1 MRKPVW
7 RKKYSLGDYMSRIG
21 VFVCHCGLNI
31 AKTVRVSEL
40 AQFAATLPDV
50 VVAKDYKFMCSTP
63 GQEMIAN
70 DIKEHRLDRV
80 IVTACSPLMHE
91 QTFRKVLAA
100 SGLNQYLLT
109 IVNIREQ
116 VSWVTHDIEEG
127 TSKAKALLNGAVA
140 RARLLAP
147 LTSRVIDVNPDVMV
161 VGGGIAGIQASLEL
175 ANTGKKVYLVEK
187 NSTIGGHMA
196 QFDKTFP
203 TLDCSACIL
212 TPKMDAVLQH
222 KNITLMTSCE
232 VTEVKGFVG
241 NFDITIKQKARYVD
255 HDKCNACL
263 ACTEKCPGKGTSE
276 WDEGLVKRKA
286 IYIPFPQAVPQKPVI
301 DRESCTFFKK
311 GKCRLCE
318 KTCEQKAIDFEQED
332 TFTTVKVGAVIVAT
346 GYDLMD
352 TRELI
357 QYGYGKYPGV
367 YNALEV
373 ERLFN
378 SAGPTG
384 GKVTLRDGKEP
395 QAIAIFHCIGSRD
408 KNNYEHCSRV
418 CCMYS
423 LKFAHLF
430 KEKTSADV
438 YQFYID
444 MRAAG
449 KGYEEFYNRIIEED
463 VKFIRGKGARV
474 AASIDEPGRLVVEA
488 EDTITGKFIKL
499 PVDMVVLSPAM
510 IPRSDARD
518 IARLFNLS
526 TDKQGFFMERH
537 PKLAPLSTMSEGI
550 FIAGVCQSPKDIPD
564 TVAQAN
570 GAAAEALTIVVKDKM
585 ELEATTAMVN
595 PASCCACQN
604 CVRVCPYGAPFFN
617 EQKGVSE
624 INEALCKGCGLCASV
639 CPTGAIIARHFTND
653 QVLAEMEGLM
663 EF

>member
-1 MRKPVW
+1 
-7 RKKYSLGDYMSRIG
+7 MSRIG

-318 KTCEQKAIDFEQED
+318 KVCEQKAIDFEQQD

-474 AASIDEPGRLVVEA
+474 AASVDEPGRLIVEA

>member
-1 MRKPVW
+1 
-7 RKKYSLGDYMSRIG
+7 MSRIG

-50 VVAKDYKFMCSTP
+50 VVARDYKFMCSTP

-232 VTEVKGFVG
+232 VSEVKGFVG

-255 HDKCNACL
+255 HNKCNACL

-318 KTCEQKAIDFEQED
+318 KVCEQKAIDFEQQD

-474 AASIDEPGRLVVEA
+474 AASVDEPGRLIVEA

>member
-1 MRKPVW
+1 
-7 RKKYSLGDYMSRIG
+7 MSRIG

-40 AQFAATLPDV
+40 AEFAATLPDV

-100 SGLNQYLLT
+100 SGLNQYLLS

-116 VSWVTHDIEEG
+116 VSWVTHDIDEG
-127 TSKAKALLNGAVA
+127 TAKAKALLNGAVR

-147 LTSRVIDVNPDVMV
+147 LTSRVIDVNSDVLV
-161 VGGGIAGIQASLEL
+161 VGGGIAGIQAALEL

-212 TPKMDAVLQH
+212 TPKMDSVLQH
-222 KNITLMTSCE
+222 KNIQLMTSCE
-232 VTEVKGFVG
+232 VSEVKGFVG
-241 NFDITIKQKARYVD
+241 NFDITIRQKARYVD
-255 HDKCNACL
+255 HTKCNACL
-263 ACTEKCPGKGTSE
+263 ACTEKCPGKAVSE

-301 DRESCTFFKK
+301 DRDACTFFKK

-318 KTCEQKAIDFEQED
+318 KACEQKAIDFEQQD

-352 TRELI
+352 TRSLI

-395 QAIAIFHCIGSRD
+395 QAIAILHCIGSRD

-474 AASIDEPGRLVVEA
+474 AQSADEPDRLVVEA

-499 PVDMVVLSPAM
+499 PVDMVVLSPAI
-510 IPRSDARD
+510 IPRGDAKD
-518 IARLFNLS
+518 VARLFNLS
-526 TDKQGFFMERH
+526 TDKYGFFMERH
-537 PKLAPLSTMSEGI
+537 PKLAPLSTMSEGV
-550 FIAGVCQSPKDIPD
+550 FIAGVWQSPKDIPD
-564 TVAQAN
+564 TVAQAY
-570 GAAAEALTIVVKDKM
+570 GAAAEALTIVVKDKL
-585 ELEATTAMVN
+585 EL
-595 PASCCACQN
+595 
-604 CVRVCPYGAPFFN
+604 
-617 EQKGVSE
+617 
-624 INEALCKGCGLCASV
+624 
-639 CPTGAIIARHFTND
+639 
-653 QVLAEMEGLM
+653 
-663 EF
+663 

>member
-1 MRKPVW
+1 
-7 RKKYSLGDYMSRIG
+7 MSRIG

-318 KTCEQKAIDFEQED
+318 KVCEQKAIDFEQQD

-346 GYDLMD
+346 GYDLMN

-474 AASIDEPGRLVVEA
+474 AASVDEPGRLVVEA

>member
-1 MRKPVW
+1 
-7 RKKYSLGDYMSRIG
+7 MSRIG

-31 AKTVRVSEL
+31 AKTIRVSEL
-40 AQFAATLPDV
+40 AEFASTLPDV
-50 VVAKDYKFMCSTP
+50 VVARDYKFMCSTP

-91 QTFRKVLAA
+91 HTFRKVIEKA
-100 SGLNQYLLT
+100 GLNQYMLT

-116 VSWVTHDIEEG
+116 VSWVTSDIEEG
-127 TSKAKALLNGAVA
+127 TSKAKALLNGAVY

-147 LTSRVIDVNPDVMV
+147 LSSRVIDVNPDVMI
-161 VGGGIAGIQASLEL
+161 VGGGIAGIQAALEL

-222 KNITLMTSCE
+222 PNITLMTYCE
-232 VTEVKGFVG
+232 ISEVKGFVG
-241 NFDITIKQKARYVD
+241 NFDIKIRQKSRYVD

-263 ACTEKCPGKGTSE
+263 ACTEKCPGKGIAE

-286 IYIPFPQAVPQKPVI
+286 IHIPFPQAVPQKPVI
-301 DRESCTFFKK
+301 DQDACTYFLK

-318 KTCEQKAIDFEQED
+318 KVCEQKAIDFEQQD
-332 TFTTVKVGAVIVAT
+332 TFIDVKVGAVIVAT
-346 GYDLMD
+346 GYNLMD
-352 TRELI
+352 TMPLV

-367 YNALEV
+367 YSALEV

-395 QAIAIFHCIGSRD
+395 QAIAILHCIGSRD

-444 MRAAG
+444 IRAAG

-463 VKFIRGKGARV
+463 VKFIRGKGTRV
-474 AASIDEPGRLVVEA
+474 AENGDEPGRLIVEA
-488 EDTITGKFIKL
+488 EDTITGKFVQL

-510 IPRSDARD
+510 IPREDSKN

-526 TDKQGFFMERH
+526 TDKYGFFMERH
-537 PKLAPLSTMSEGI
+537 PKLAPLSTMSEGV
-550 FIAGVCQSPKDIPD
+550 FIAGVCQNPKDIPD

-570 GAAAEALTIVVKDKM
+570 GAAAEALTIVSREKM

-595 PASCCACQN
+595 PASCCGCQN
-604 CVRVCPYGAPFFN
+604 CVRVCPYGAPSFN
-617 EQKGVSE
+617 YDKGVSE

-639 CPTGAIIARHFTND
+639 CPTSAIIARHFTNE
-653 QVLAEMEGLM
+653 QVLAEIEGLM

>member
-1 MRKPVW
+1 
-7 RKKYSLGDYMSRIG
+7 
-21 VFVCHCGLNI
+21 
-31 AKTVRVSEL
+31 VSEL

-232 VTEVKGFVG
+232 VSEVKGFVG

-255 HDKCNACL
+255 HGKCNACL
-263 ACTEKCPGKGTSE
+263 ACTEKCPGKGISE

-286 IYIPFPQAVPQKPVI
+286 IYIPFPQAVPQKPII

-318 KTCEQKAIDFEQED
+318 KVCEQKAIDFEQQD

-352 TRELI
+352 TKELI

-378 SAGPTG
+378 SAGPTS

-474 AASIDEPGRLVVEA
+474 AASVDEPGRLIVEA
-488 EDTITGKFIKL
+488 EDTITGKFIRL

>member
-1 MRKPVW
+1 
-7 RKKYSLGDYMSRIG
+7 MSRIG

-31 AKTVRVSEL
+31 AKTVNVSEL
-40 AQFAATLPDV
+40 AEFAATLPDV

-63 GQEMIAN
+63 GQEMIQN
-70 DIKEHRLDRV
+70 DIKQYNLDRV

-91 QTFRKVLAA
+91 KTFRKVIENA
-100 SGLNQYLLT
+100 GLNQYLLT

-116 VSWVTHDIEEG
+116 VSWVAGGIEVG
-127 TSKAKALLNGAVA
+127 TAKAKALLNGAVY

-161 VGGGIAGIQASLEL
+161 IGAGIAGIQAALEL

-212 TPKMDAVLQH
+212 TPKMDNVLQH
-222 KNITLMTSCE
+222 KNITMLTYCE
-232 VTEVKGFVG
+232 VTGVKGYVG
-241 NFDITIKQKARYVD
+241 NFDITVKQKARYVD
-255 HDKCNACL
+255 HNKCNACL
-263 ACTEKCPGKGTSE
+263 ACTEKCPGKGISE
-276 WDEGLVKRKA
+276 WDESLVKRKA

-301 DRESCTFFKK
+301 DKNSCTYFLK

-318 KTCEQKAIDFEQED
+318 KVCEQKAIDFEQQD
-332 TFTTVKVGAVIVAT
+332 TFLDFKVGAIIVAT

-352 TRELI
+352 TKPLV

-367 YNALEV
+367 YNSLEV

-384 GKVTLRDGKEP
+384 GKVTMRDGKEP
-395 QAIAIFHCIGSRD
+395 QSIAILHCIGSRD
-408 KNNYEHCSRV
+408 KNNCEHCSRV

-430 KEKTSADV
+430 KEKTSAYV
-438 YQFYID
+438 YQLYID

-449 KGYEEFYNRIIEED
+449 KGYEEFYNRLSEED

-474 AASIDEPGRLVVEA
+474 TESTEEPGRLIVEA
-488 EDTITGKFIKL
+488 EDTITSKFLQI
-499 PVDMVVLSPAM
+499 PVDMVVLSPA
-510 IPRSDARD
+510 IVPRADSKD
-518 IARLFNLS
+518 IARLLNLS

-537 PKLAPLSTMSEGI
+537 PKLAPLATMSEGI
-550 FIAGVCQSPKDIPD
+550 FIAGVCQGPKDIPD
-564 TVAQAN
+564 TVAQAL

-595 PASCCACQN
+595 PAACSGCQN
-604 CVRVCPYGAPFFN
+604 CVRVCPYGAPAFN
-617 EQKGVSE
+617 YEKRVSE

-639 CPTGAIIARHFTND
+639 CPSSAIIARHFTNE

>member
-1 MRKPVW
+1 
-7 RKKYSLGDYMSRIG
+7 
-21 VFVCHCGLNI
+21 
-31 AKTVRVSEL
+31 
-40 AQFAATLPDV
+40 
-50 VVAKDYKFMCSTP
+50 
-63 GQEMIAN
+63 
-70 DIKEHRLDRV
+70 
-80 IVTACSPLMHE
+80 
-91 QTFRKVLAA
+91 
-100 SGLNQYLLT
+100 
-109 IVNIREQ
+109 

-318 KTCEQKAIDFEQED
+318 KVCEQKAIDFEQQD

-474 AASIDEPGRLVVEA
+474 AASVDEPGRLVVEA

-617 EQKGVSE
+617 EPKGVSE

>member
-1 MRKPVW
+1 
-7 RKKYSLGDYMSRIG
+7 MSRIG

-147 LTSRVIDVNPDVMV
+147 LTSRVIDVNPDVLV
-161 VGGGIAGIQASLEL
+161 LGGGIAGIQASLEL

-232 VTEVKGFVG
+232 VSEVKGFVG

-255 HDKCNACL
+255 HGKCNACL
-263 ACTEKCPGKGTSE
+263 ACTEKCPGKGISE

-318 KTCEQKAIDFEQED
+318 KVCEQKAIDFEQQD
-332 TFTTVKVGAVIVAT
+332 TFTAVKVGAVIVAT

-378 SAGPTG
+378 SAGPTS
-384 GKVTLRDGKEP
+384 GKVTLRDGREP

-474 AASIDEPGRLVVEA
+474 AASADEPGRLVVEA

-510 IPRSDARD
+510 TPRSDSKD
-518 IARLFNLS
+518 VARLFNLS
-526 TDKQGFFMERH
+526 TDKHGFFMERH

-564 TVAQAN
+564 TVAQAY
-570 GAAAEALTIVVKDKM
+570 GAAAEALTIVVKDKL

>member
-1 MRKPVW
+1 
-7 RKKYSLGDYMSRIG
+7 MSRIG

-31 AKTVRVSEL
+31 AKTIRVSEL

-70 DIKEHRLDRV
+70 DIKQHKLDRV

-91 QTFRKVLAA
+91 QTFRKVIENA
-100 SGLNQYLLT
+100 GLNQYLLT

-127 TSKAKALLNGAVA
+127 TSKAKALLNGAVY

-161 VGGGIAGIQASLEL
+161 VGGGIAGIQAALEL

-222 KNITLMTSCE
+222 KNITMLTYCE
-232 VTEVKGFVG
+232 VAEVKGYVG
-241 NFDITIKQKARYVD
+241 NFDITIRQKARYID
-255 HDKCNACL
+255 HSKCNACL

-276 WDEGLVKRKA
+276 WDEALVKRKA

-301 DRESCTFFKK
+301 DKEACTYFLK

-318 KTCEQKAIDFEQED
+318 KVCEQKAIDFEQQD
-332 TFTTVKVGAVIVAT
+332 SFVNVKVGAVIVAT

-352 TRELI
+352 TTPLV
-357 QYGYGKYPGV
+357 QYGYGKHPGV

-395 QAIAIFHCIGSRD
+395 QSIAILHCIGSRD
-408 KNNYEHCSRV
+408 KNYFEHCSRV

-449 KGYEEFYNRIIEED
+449 KGYEEFYNRLVEED
-463 VKFIRGKGARV
+463 VKFIRGKGTRV
-474 AASIDEPGRLVVEA
+474 TENTEEAGRLIVEA

-499 PVDMVVLSPAM
+499 PVDMVVLSPA
-510 IPRSDARD
+510 IVPRADFKE

-526 TDKQGFFMERH
+526 TDKYGFFMERH

-564 TVAQAN
+564 TVAQAS

-585 ELEATTAMVN
+585 ELEATTAIVN
-595 PASCCACQN
+595 PASCCGCQN
-604 CVRVCPYGAPFFN
+604 CVRVCPYGAPSFN
-617 EQKGVSE
+617 YDKQVSE

-639 CPTGAIIARHFTND
+639 CPSSAIIARHFTNE

>member
-1 MRKPVW
+1 
-7 RKKYSLGDYMSRIG
+7 MSRIG

-31 AKTVRVSEL
+31 AKTVRVSEM

-50 VVAKDYKFMCSTP
+50 VIAKDYKFMCSTP
-63 GQEMIAN
+63 GQEMIAH
-70 DIKEHRLDRV
+70 DIKEHNLDRV

-127 TSKAKALLNGAVA
+127 TTKAKALLNGAVY

-147 LTSRVIDVNPDVMV
+147 LTSRVIEVNPDVMV
-161 VGGGIAGIQASLEL
+161 VGGGIAGIQAALEL
-175 ANTGKKVYLVEK
+175 ANTGRKVYLVEK

-212 TPKMDAVLQH
+212 TPKMDSVLQH
-222 KNITLMTSCE
+222 KNITMMTSCE
-232 VTEVKGFVG
+232 VSEVKGFVG
-241 NFDITIKQKARYVD
+241 NFDITIRQKARYVD
-255 HDKCNACL
+255 HGKCNACL
-263 ACTEKCPGKGTSE
+263 ACTEKCPGKGVSE

-318 KTCEQKAIDFEQED
+318 KVCEQKAIDFGEQD
-332 TFTTVKVGAVIVAT
+332 TFNTVKVGAVIIAT

-395 QAIAIFHCIGSRD
+395 QAIAILHCIGSRD
-408 KNNYEHCSRV
+408 KNNCEHCSRV

-474 AASIDEPGRLVVEA
+474 AKSADEPGRLIVEA

-499 PVDMVVLSPAM
+499 PVDMVVLSPA
-510 IPRSDARD
+510 IVPRADSKDL
-518 IARLFNLS
+518 ARLFNLS

-595 PASCCACQN
+595 PASCCGCQN
-604 CVRVCPYGAPFFN
+604 CVRVCPYGAPSYN
-617 EQKGVSE
+617 ADKRVSE

-639 CPTGAIIARHFTND
+639 CPASAIIARHFTND
-653 QVLAEMEGLM
+653 QILAEMEGLM

>member
-1 MRKPVW
+1 
-7 RKKYSLGDYMSRIG
+7 MSRIG

-40 AQFAATLPDV
+40 AQFASTLPDV

-70 DIKEHRLDRV
+70 DIREHRLDRV

-116 VSWVTHDIEEG
+116 VSWVTHDLDEG
-127 TSKAKALLNGAVA
+127 TAKAKALLNGAVS
-140 RARLLAP
+140 RSRLLMP

-161 VGGGIAGIQASLEL
+161 LGGGIAGIQAALEL
-175 ANTGKKVYLVEK
+175 ANTGRKVYLVEK

-212 TPKMDAVLQH
+212 TPKMDSVLQH
-222 KNITLMTSCE
+222 KNIQLMTSCE
-232 VTEVKGFVG
+232 VSEVKGFVG
-241 NFDITIKQKARYVD
+241 NFDITIRQKARYVD

-263 ACTEKCPGKGTSE
+263 ACTEKCPGKSVSE

-301 DRESCTFFKK
+301 DREACTFFKK

-318 KTCEQKAIDFEQED
+318 KVCEQKAIDFGEQD
-332 TFTTVKVGAVIVAT
+332 TFSTVKVGAVIVAT

-352 TRELI
+352 TRDLI

-378 SAGPTG
+378 SAGPTS
-384 GKVTLRDGKEP
+384 GKVTLRDGSEP
-395 QAIAIFHCIGSRD
+395 KAIAILHCIGSRD
-408 KNNYEHCSRV
+408 KNSHEHCSRV

-444 MRAAG
+444 IRAAG

-463 VKFIRGKGARV
+463 VKFIRGKVARV
-474 AASIDEPGRLVVEA
+474 AKSVDEPDRLIVEA

-510 IPRSDARD
+510 IPRSNAKDV
-518 IARLFNLS
+518 ARLFNLS

-537 PKLAPLSTMSEGI
+537 PKLAPLATMSEGV

-570 GAAAEALTIVVKDKM
+570 GAAAEALTIVVKDKL
-585 ELEATTAMVN
+585 ELEATTVMVN

-639 CPTGAIIARHFTND
+639 CPSSAIIARHFTNE

>member
-1 MRKPVW
+1 
-7 RKKYSLGDYMSRIG
+7 MSRIG

-318 KTCEQKAIDFEQED
+318 KVCEQKAIDFEQQD

-395 QAIAIFHCIGSRD
+395 HAIAIFHCIGSRD

-474 AASIDEPGRLVVEA
+474 AASVDEPGRLVVEA

-585 ELEATTAMVN
+585 ELEATTAMVS

>member
-1 MRKPVW
+1 
-7 RKKYSLGDYMSRIG
+7 MSRIG

-40 AQFAATLPDV
+40 AEFAATLPDV

-63 GQEMIAN
+63 GQEMITN
-70 DIKEHRLDRV
+70 DIKQYNLDRV

-127 TSKAKALLNGAVA
+127 TAKAKAVLNGAVY
-140 RARLLAP
+140 RSRLLAP
-147 LTSRVIDVNPDVMV
+147 LTSRVIDVNPDVLV
-161 VGGGIAGIQASLEL
+161 VGAGIAGIQAALEL

-212 TPKMDAVLQH
+212 TPKMDSVLQH
-222 KNITLMTSCE
+222 KNITMMTSCE
-232 VTEVKGFVG
+232 VSEVKGYVG

-255 HDKCNACL
+255 HSKCNACL
-263 ACTEKCPGKGTSE
+263 ACTEKCPGKGISE
-276 WDEGLVKRKA
+276 WDEGLVKRKS

-318 KTCEQKAIDFEQED
+318 KVCEQKAIDFEQQD
-332 TFTTVKVGAVIVAT
+332 TFTTVKVGAVILST

-408 KNNYEHCSRV
+408 KNNHEHCSRV

-463 VKFIRGKGARV
+463 VKFIRGKAARV
-474 AASIDEPGRLVVEA
+474 AQSVDEPGRLIVEA
-488 EDTITGKFIKL
+488 EDTITGKFIRL
-499 PVDMVVLSPAM
+499 PVDMVVLSPA
-510 IPRSDARD
+510 IVPRADSKDV
-518 IARLFNLS
+518 ARLFNLS

-595 PASCCACQN
+595 PASCCGCQN
-604 CVRVCPYGAPFFN
+604 CVRVCPYGAPGFN
-617 EQKGVSE
+617 ETKRVSE

-639 CPTGAIIARHFTND
+639 CPSSAIIARHFTND

>member
-1 MRKPVW
+1 
-7 RKKYSLGDYMSRIG
+7 MSRIG

-40 AQFAATLPDV
+40 AEFAATLPDV
-50 VVAKDYKFMCSTP
+50 VVARDYKFMCSTP

-70 DIKEHRLDRV
+70 DIKEHKLDRV

-100 SGLNQYLLT
+100 AGLNQYLLT

-127 TSKAKALLNGAVA
+127 TAKAKALLNGAVH

-147 LTSRVIDVNPDVMV
+147 LTSRVIDVNPDVLV
-161 VGGGIAGIQASLEL
+161 VGGGIAGIQAALEL

-212 TPKMDAVLQH
+212 TPKMDSVLQH
-222 KNITLMTSCE
+222 KNITMMTSCE
-232 VTEVKGFVG
+232 VSEVKGFVG

-255 HDKCNACL
+255 HAKCNACL
-263 ACTEKCPGKGTSE
+263 ACTEKCPGKGMSE

-301 DRESCTFFKK
+301 DRDSCTFFLK

-318 KTCEQKAIDFEQED
+318 KVCEQKAIDFDEQD
-332 TFTTVKVGAVIVAT
+332 TFSTVKVGAVIVAT

-474 AASIDEPGRLVVEA
+474 AQSADEPGRLIVEA

-510 IPRSDARD
+510 KPRADSKDV
-518 IARLFNLS
+518 ARLFNLS
-526 TDKQGFFMERH
+526 TDKYGFFMERH

-564 TVAQAN
+564 TVAQAY
-570 GAAAEALTIVVKDKM
+570 GAAAEALTIVVKDKL

-595 PASCCACQN
+595 PASCSACQN

-617 EQKGVSE
+617 EQKGVAE

-639 CPTGAIIARHFTND
+639 CPSSAIIARHFTND

>member
-1 MRKPVW
+1 
-7 RKKYSLGDYMSRIG
+7 
-21 VFVCHCGLNI
+21 
-31 AKTVRVSEL
+31 VSEL

-70 DIKEHRLDRV
+70 EIKEQKLDRV
-80 IVTACSPLMHE
+80 IVAACSPLMHE
-91 QTFRKVLAA
+91 QTFRKVIENA
-100 SGLNQYLLT
+100 GLNKYLVT

-127 TSKAKALLNGAVA
+127 TSKAKAVLNGAVY

-161 VGGGIAGIQASLEL
+161 IGGGIAGIQAALEL

-222 KNITLMTSCE
+222 KNITMMTYCE
-232 VTEVKGFVG
+232 VTEVKGYVG

-255 HDKCNACL
+255 HSKCNACL
-263 ACTEKCPGKGTSE
+263 ACTEKCPGKGVSE

-301 DRESCTFFKK
+301 DRESCTYFIK
-311 GKCRLCE
+311 GKCKLCQ
-318 KTCEQKAIDFEQED
+318 KVCEQKAIDYEQQD
-332 TFTTVKVGAVIVAT
+332 TFTTVKVGAVIVST
-346 GYDLMD
+346 GYDLMN
-352 TRELI
+352 TKPLV

-367 YNALEV
+367 YSALEV

-395 QAIAIFHCIGSRD
+395 QAIAIMHCIGSRD

-423 LKFAHLF
+423 LKFSHLF

-474 AASIDEPGRLVVEA
+474 AESADEPGRLIVEA

-510 IPRSDARD
+510 IPRADSKDV
-518 IARLFNLS
+518 ARLFNLS
-526 TDKQGFFMERH
+526 TDKYGFFMERH
-537 PKLAPLSTMSEGI
+537 PKLAPLSTMTEGI

-639 CPTGAIIARHFTND
+639 CPASAIIARHFTND
-653 QVLAEMEGLM
+653 QVLAEIEGLM

>member
-1 MRKPVW
+1 
-7 RKKYSLGDYMSRIG
+7 
-21 VFVCHCGLNI
+21 
-31 AKTVRVSEL
+31 
-40 AQFAATLPDV
+40 
-50 VVAKDYKFMCSTP
+50 
-63 GQEMIAN
+63 
-70 DIKEHRLDRV
+70 
-80 IVTACSPLMHE
+80 
-91 QTFRKVLAA
+91 
-100 SGLNQYLLT
+100 
-109 IVNIREQ
+109 
-116 VSWVTHDIEEG
+116 
-127 TSKAKALLNGAVA
+127 
-140 RARLLAP
+140 
-147 LTSRVIDVNPDVMV
+147 
-161 VGGGIAGIQASLEL
+161 VGGGIAGIQAALEL

-187 NSTIGGHMA
+187 HSTIGGHMA

-222 KNITLMTSCE
+222 PNITLMTYCE
-232 VTEVKGFVG
+232 ISEVKGFVG
-241 NFDITIKQKARYVD
+241 NFDIKIRQKARYVN

-263 ACTEKCPGKGTSE
+263 ACTEKCPGKGIAE

-286 IYIPFPQAVPQKPVI
+286 IHIPFPQAVPQKPVI
-301 DRESCTFFKK
+301 DRDACTYFLK

-318 KTCEQKAIDFEQED
+318 KVCEQKAIDFEQQD
-332 TFTTVKVGAVIVAT
+332 TFVDVKVGAVIVAT
-346 GYDLMD
+346 GYNLMD
-352 TRELI
+352 TKPLV

-367 YNALEV
+367 YSALEV

-384 GKVTLRDGKEP
+384 GKVTMRDGKEP
-395 QAIAIFHCIGSRD
+395 QAIAILHCIGSRD

-444 MRAAG
+444 IRAAG

-463 VKFIRGKGARV
+463 VKFIRGKAARV
-474 AASIDEPGRLVVEA
+474 TDSSDEPGRLIVEA
-488 EDTITGKFIKL
+488 EDTITGKFVQL

-510 IPRSDARD
+510 IPREDSKE
-518 IARLFNLS
+518 IGRLFNLS
-526 TDKQGFFMERH
+526 TDKYGFFMERH
-537 PKLAPLSTMSEGI
+537 PKLAPLATMSEGI

-570 GAAAEALTIVVKDKM
+570 GAAAEALTIVSREKM

-595 PASCCACQN
+595 PASCCGCQN
-604 CVRVCPYGAPFFN
+604 CVRVCPYGAPSFN
-617 EQKGVSE
+617 YEKGVSE
-624 INEALCKGCGLCASV
+624 INEALCKGCGLCAAA
-639 CPTGAIIARHFTND
+639 CPTSAIIARHFTNE
-653 QVLAEMEGLM
+653 QVLAEIEGLM

>member
-1 MRKPVW
+1 
-7 RKKYSLGDYMSRIG
+7 MSRIG

-40 AQFAATLPDV
+40 AEFAATLPDV

-63 GQEMIAN
+63 GQEMIQH
-70 DIKEHRLDRV
+70 DIKQYNLDRV

-91 QTFRKVLAA
+91 KTFRKVIENA
-100 SGLNQYLLT
+100 GLNQYLLT

-116 VSWVTHDIEEG
+116 VSWVTSDIEEG
-127 TSKAKALLNGAVA
+127 TAKSKALLNGAVY

-161 VGGGIAGIQASLEL
+161 IGAGIAGIQAALEL

-212 TPKMDAVLQH
+212 TPKMDNVLQH
-222 KNITLMTSCE
+222 NNITMLTYCE
-232 VTEVKGFVG
+232 VSAVKGYVG

-255 HDKCNACL
+255 HSKCNACL
-263 ACTEKCPGKGTSE
+263 ACTEKCPGKGVSE
-276 WDEGLVKRKA
+276 WDESLVKRKA

-301 DRESCTFFKK
+301 DKNSCTFFLK

-318 KTCEQKAIDFEQED
+318 KVCEQKAIDFEQQD
-332 TFTTVKVGAVIVAT
+332 TFMDVKVGAIIVAT
-346 GYDLMD
+346 GFDLMD
-352 TRELI
+352 TKPLV

-367 YNALEV
+367 YNSLEV

-378 SAGPTG
+378 SAGPTA

-395 QAIAIFHCIGSRD
+395 QSIAILHCIGSRD
-408 KNNYEHCSRV
+408 KNHHEHCSRV

-449 KGYEEFYNRIIEED
+449 KGYEEFYNRLSEEN

-474 AASIDEPGRLVVEA
+474 TESTEEPGRLIVEA
-488 EDTITGKFIKL
+488 EDTITSKFMNI
-499 PVDMVVLSPAM
+499 PVDMVVLSPA
-510 IPRSDARD
+510 IVPRAESKD
-518 IARLFNLS
+518 IGRLLNLS

-550 FIAGVCQSPKDIPD
+550 FIAGVCQGPKDIPD
-564 TVAQAN
+564 TVAQAL
-570 GAAAEALTIVVKDKM
+570 GAAAEALTIVVNDKM

-595 PASCCACQN
+595 PASCCGCQN
-604 CVRVCPYGAPFFN
+604 CVRVCPYGAPGFN
-617 EQKGVSE
+617 YEKRVSE

-639 CPTGAIIARHFTND
+639 CPSSAIIARHFTND
-653 QVLAEMEGLM
+653 QILAEMEGLM

>member
-1 MRKPVW
+1 
-7 RKKYSLGDYMSRIG
+7 MSRIG

-40 AQFAATLPDV
+40 AQFASTLPDV

-70 DIKEHRLDRV
+70 DIKEHKLDRV
-80 IVTACSPLMHE
+80 IVSACSPLMHE
-91 QTFRKVLAA
+91 QTFRKVLENA
-100 SGLNQYLLT
+100 GLNKYLVT

-127 TSKAKALLNGAVA
+127 TAKAKAVLNGAVY

-147 LTSRVIDVNPDVMV
+147 LTSRVIDVNDDVLV
-161 VGGGIAGIQASLEL
+161 VGAGIAGIQASLEL
-175 ANTGKKVYLVEK
+175 ANTGKKVYLIEK

-212 TPKMDAVLQH
+212 TPKMDAVMQH
-222 KNITLMTSCE
+222 KNITLMTYCE
-232 VTEVKGFVG
+232 VSDVKGFVG
-241 NFDITIKQKARYVD
+241 NFDVTVRQKARYID
-255 HDKCNACL
+255 HSKCNGCL
-263 ACTEKCPGKGTSE
+263 ACTEKCPGKGVSE

-286 IYIPFPQAVPQKPVI
+286 IHIPFPQAVPQRPII
-301 DRESCTFFKK
+301 DRDACTFFKK

-318 KTCEQKAIDFEQED
+318 KVCEHKAIDFEQQD

-352 TRELI
+352 TQPLV
-357 QYGYGKYPGV
+357 QYGYGRYPGV

-378 SAGPTG
+378 STGPTG

-395 QAIAIFHCIGSRD
+395 QAIAILHCIGSRD
-408 KNNYEHCSRV
+408 KNNYEYCSRV

-423 LKFAHLF
+423 LKFSHLF
-430 KEKTSADV
+430 KEKTAADV

-474 AASIDEPGRLVVEA
+474 AESTDEPGRLVVEA

-510 IPRSDARD
+510 IPRSGAKD

-526 TDKQGFFMERH
+526 TDKNGFFMERH

-570 GAAAEALTIVVKDKM
+570 GAAAEALTIVEKDKM

-639 CPTGAIIARHFTND
+639 CPASAIIARHFTND
-653 QVLAEMEGLM
+653 QVLAEIEGLM

>member
-1 MRKPVW
+1 
-7 RKKYSLGDYMSRIG
+7 MSRIG

-318 KTCEQKAIDFEQED
+318 KVCEQKAIDFEQQD

-395 QAIAIFHCIGSRD
+395 QAIAIFHCLGSRD

-474 AASIDEPGRLVVEA
+474 AASVDEPGRLVVEA

>member
-1 MRKPVW
+1 
-7 RKKYSLGDYMSRIG
+7 MSRIG

-147 LTSRVIDVNPDVMV
+147 LTSRVIDVNPDVLV

-232 VTEVKGFVG
+232 VSEVKGFVG
-241 NFDITIKQKARYVD
+241 NFDITIKQKVRYVD
-255 HDKCNACL
+255 HGKCNACL
-263 ACTEKCPGKGTSE
+263 ACTEKCPGKGISE

-318 KTCEQKAIDFEQED
+318 KVCEQKAIDFEQQD

-378 SAGPTG
+378 SAGPTS
-384 GKVTLRDGKEP
+384 GKVTLRDGREP

-474 AASIDEPGRLVVEA
+474 AVSADEPGRLVVEA

-510 IPRSDARD
+510 TPRSDSKD
-518 IARLFNLS
+518 VARLFNLS
-526 TDKQGFFMERH
+526 TDKHGFFMERH

-564 TVAQAN
+564 TVAQAY
-570 GAAAEALTIVVKDKM
+570 GAAAEALTIVVKDKL

>member
-1 MRKPVW
+1 
-7 RKKYSLGDYMSRIG
+7 MSRIG

-40 AQFAATLPDV
+40 AQFASTLPDV

-70 DIKEHRLDRV
+70 DIREHRLDRV

-116 VSWVTHDIEEG
+116 VSWVTHDLDEG
-127 TSKAKALLNGAVA
+127 TAKAKALLNGAVS
-140 RARLLAP
+140 RSRLLMP

-161 VGGGIAGIQASLEL
+161 LGGGIAGIQAALEL
-175 ANTGKKVYLVEK
+175 ANTGRKVYLVEK

-212 TPKMDAVLQH
+212 TPKMDSVLQH
-222 KNITLMTSCE
+222 KNIQLMTSCE
-232 VTEVKGFVG
+232 VSEVKGFVG
-241 NFDITIKQKARYVD
+241 NFDITIRQKARYVD

-263 ACTEKCPGKGTSE
+263 ACTEKCPGKSVSE

-301 DRESCTFFKK
+301 DREACTFFKK

-318 KTCEQKAIDFEQED
+318 KVCEQKAIDFGEQD
-332 TFTTVKVGAVIVAT
+332 TFSTVKVGAVIVAT

-352 TRELI
+352 TRDLI

-378 SAGPTG
+378 SAGPTS
-384 GKVTLRDGKEP
+384 GKVTLRDGSEP
-395 QAIAIFHCIGSRD
+395 KAIAILHCIGSRD
-408 KNNYEHCSRV
+408 KNSHEHCSRV

-444 MRAAG
+444 IRAAG

-463 VKFIRGKGARV
+463 VKFIRGKVARV
-474 AASIDEPGRLVVEA
+474 AKSVDEPDRLIVEA

-510 IPRSDARD
+510 IPRSNAKDV
-518 IARLFNLS
+518 ARLFNLS

-537 PKLAPLSTMSEGI
+537 PKLAPLSTMSEGV

-570 GAAAEALTIVVKDKM
+570 GAAAEALTIVVKDKL
-585 ELEATTAMVN
+585 ELEATTVMVN

-617 EQKGVSE
+617 EPKGVSE

-639 CPTGAIIARHFTND
+639 CPSSAIIARHFTND

>member
-1 MRKPVW
+1 
-7 RKKYSLGDYMSRIG
+7 MSRIG

-232 VTEVKGFVG
+232 VSEVKGFVG

-318 KTCEQKAIDFEQED
+318 KVCEQKAIDFEQQD

-474 AASIDEPGRLVVEA
+474 AASVDEPGRLVVEA

-617 EQKGVSE
+617 EPKGVSE

>member
-1 MRKPVW
+1 
-7 RKKYSLGDYMSRIG
+7 
-21 VFVCHCGLNI
+21 
-31 AKTVRVSEL
+31 
-40 AQFAATLPDV
+40 
-50 VVAKDYKFMCSTP
+50 
-63 GQEMIAN
+63 
-70 DIKEHRLDRV
+70 
-80 IVTACSPLMHE
+80 
-91 QTFRKVLAA
+91 
-100 SGLNQYLLT
+100 
-109 IVNIREQ
+109 
-116 VSWVTHDIEEG
+116 
-127 TSKAKALLNGAVA
+127 
-140 RARLLAP
+140 
-147 LTSRVIDVNPDVMV
+147 
-161 VGGGIAGIQASLEL
+161 
-175 ANTGKKVYLVEK
+175 
-187 NSTIGGHMA
+187 MA

-212 TPKMDAVLQH
+212 TPKMDNVLQH
-222 KNITLMTSCE
+222 KNISMLTYCE
-232 VTEVKGFVG
+232 VTEVKGYVG
-241 NFDITIKQKARYVD
+241 NFDITIRQKARYVD

-263 ACTEKCPGKGTSE
+263 ACTEKCPGKGISE
-276 WDEGLVKRKA
+276 WDERLVKRKA
-286 IYIPFPQAVPQKPVI
+286 IYIPFPQAVPQKPII
-301 DRESCTFFKK
+301 DKDSCTFFLK

-318 KTCEQKAIDFEQED
+318 KVCEQKAIDFEQQD
-332 TFTTVKVGAVIVAT
+332 TFIDVKVGAVIIAT
-346 GYDLMD
+346 GFDLMD
-352 TRELI
+352 TKPLV
-357 QYGYGKYPGV
+357 QYGYGRYPGV

-378 SAGPTG
+378 SAGPTA

-395 QAIAIFHCIGSRD
+395 QSIAILHCIGSRD
-408 KNNYEHCSRV
+408 KNYHEHCSRV

-449 KGYEEFYNRIIEED
+449 KGYEEFYNRLSEEN

-474 AASIDEPGRLVVEA
+474 TESTEEPGRLIVEA
-488 EDTITGKFIKL
+488 EDTITSKFLKL
-499 PVDMVVLSPAM
+499 PVDMVVLSPA
-510 IPRSDARD
+510 IVPRTESKD

-564 TVAQAN
+564 TVAQAL

-595 PASCCACQN
+595 PASCCGCQN
-604 CVRVCPYGAPFFN
+604 CVRVCPYGAPMFN
-617 EQKGVSE
+617 YEKRVSE

-639 CPTGAIIARHFTND
+639 CPSSAIIARHFTNE

>member
-1 MRKPVW
+1 
-7 RKKYSLGDYMSRIG
+7 
-21 VFVCHCGLNI
+21 
-31 AKTVRVSEL
+31 
-40 AQFAATLPDV
+40 
-50 VVAKDYKFMCSTP
+50 
-63 GQEMIAN
+63 
-70 DIKEHRLDRV
+70 V

-91 QTFRKVLAA
+91 HTFRKVIEKA
-100 SGLNQYLLT
+100 GLNQYMLT

-116 VSWVTHDIEEG
+116 VSWVTSDIEEG
-127 TSKAKALLNGAVA
+127 TSKAKALLNGAVY

-147 LTSRVIDVNPDVMV
+147 LSSRVIDVNPDVMI
-161 VGGGIAGIQASLEL
+161 VGGGIAGIQAALEL

-222 KNITLMTSCE
+222 PNITLMTYCE
-232 VTEVKGFVG
+232 ISEVKGFVG
-241 NFDITIKQKARYVD
+241 NFDIKIRQKSRYVD

-263 ACTEKCPGKGTSE
+263 ACTEKCPGKGIAE

-286 IYIPFPQAVPQKPVI
+286 IHIPFPQAVPQKPVI
-301 DRESCTFFKK
+301 DQDACTYFLK

-318 KTCEQKAIDFEQED
+318 KVCEQKAIDFEQQD
-332 TFTTVKVGAVIVAT
+332 TFIDVKVGAVIVAT
-346 GYDLMD
+346 GYNLMD
-352 TRELI
+352 TMPLV

-367 YNALEV
+367 YSALEV

-395 QAIAIFHCIGSRD
+395 QAIAILHCIGSRD

-444 MRAAG
+444 IRAAG

-463 VKFIRGKGARV
+463 VKFIRGKGTRV
-474 AASIDEPGRLVVEA
+474 AENGDEPGRLIVEA
-488 EDTITGKFIKL
+488 EDTITGKFVQL

-510 IPRSDARD
+510 IPREDSKN

-526 TDKQGFFMERH
+526 TDKYGFFMERH
-537 PKLAPLSTMSEGI
+537 PKLAPLSTMSEGV

-570 GAAAEALTIVVKDKM
+570 GAAAEALTIVSREKM

-595 PASCCACQN
+595 PASCCGCQN
-604 CVRVCPYGAPFFN
+604 CVRVCPYGAPSFN
-617 EQKGVSE
+617 YDKGVSE

-639 CPTGAIIARHFTND
+639 CPTSAIIARHFTNE
-653 QVLAEMEGLM
+653 QVLAEIEGLM

>member
-1 MRKPVW
+1 
-7 RKKYSLGDYMSRIG
+7 MSRIG

-147 LTSRVIDVNPDVMV
+147 LTSRVIDVNPDVLV

-232 VTEVKGFVG
+232 VSEVKGFVG

-255 HDKCNACL
+255 HGKCNACL
-263 ACTEKCPGKGTSE
+263 ACTEKCPGKGISE

-318 KTCEQKAIDFEQED
+318 KVCEQKAIDFEQQD

-378 SAGPTG
+378 SAGPTS
-384 GKVTLRDGKEP
+384 GKVTLRDGREP

-474 AASIDEPGRLVVEA
+474 AASADEPGRLVVEA

-510 IPRSDARD
+510 KPRSDSKD
-518 IARLFNLS
+518 VARLFNLS
-526 TDKQGFFMERH
+526 TDKHGFFMERH

-564 TVAQAN
+564 TVAQAY
-570 GAAAEALTIVVKDKM
+570 GAAAEALTIVVKDKL

>member
-1 MRKPVW
+1 
-7 RKKYSLGDYMSRIG
+7 MSRIG

-31 AKTVRVSEL
+31 AKTVKVSEL
-40 AQFAATLPDV
+40 AEFAATLPDV
-50 VVAKDYKFMCSTP
+50 VVARDYKFMCSTP
-63 GQEMIAN
+63 GQEMIQH
-70 DIKEHRLDRV
+70 DIKKYNLDRV

-91 QTFRKVLAA
+91 NTFRKVIENA
-100 SGLNQYLLT
+100 GLNQYLLT

-116 VSWVTHDIEEG
+116 VSWVTSDSEEG
-127 TSKAKALLNGAVA
+127 SAKAKALLNGAVY

-147 LTSRVIDVNPDVMV
+147 LTSRVIDVNPDVLV
-161 VGGGIAGIQASLEL
+161 IGAGIAGIQAALEL

-212 TPKMDAVLQH
+212 TPKMDNVLQH
-222 KNITLMTSCE
+222 KNISMLTYCE
-232 VTEVKGFVG
+232 VTEVKGYVG

-263 ACTEKCPGKGTSE
+263 ACTEKCPGKGISE
-276 WDEGLVKRKA
+276 WDESLVKRKA
-286 IYIPFPQAVPQKPVI
+286 IYIPFPQAVPQKPII
-301 DRESCTFFKK
+301 DKKACTFFLK

-318 KTCEQKAIDFEQED
+318 KVCEQKAINFEQPD
-332 TFTTVKVGAVIVAT
+332 TFVNVKVGAVVVAT

-352 TRELI
+352 TTPLV

-378 SAGPTG
+378 SAGPTA

-395 QAIAIFHCIGSRD
+395 QSIAILHCIGSRD
-408 KNNYEHCSRV
+408 KNYHEHCSRV

-438 YQFYID
+438 YQLYID

-449 KGYEEFYNRIIEED
+449 KGYEEFYNRLLEEN

-474 AASIDEPGRLVVEA
+474 SESTEETGRLIVEA
-488 EDTITGKFIKL
+488 EDTITGKFMKL
-499 PVDMVVLSPAM
+499 PVDMVVLSPA
-510 IPRSDARD
+510 IVPRADSRD
-518 IARLFNLS
+518 IGRLFNIS

-550 FIAGVCQSPKDIPD
+550 FIAGVCHGPKDIPD
-564 TVAQAN
+564 TVAQAQ

-585 ELEATTAMVN
+585 ELEATTAIVN
-595 PASCCACQN
+595 PASCCGCQN
-604 CVRVCPYGAPFFN
+604 CVRVCPYGAPGFN
-617 EQKGVSE
+617 YEKCVSE

-639 CPTGAIIARHFTND
+639 CPASAIIARHFTNE